1 MLFFICGIVLQLVFS
16 FELIP
21 TLIIFSS
28 ILIIAIILNLSRASE
43 LHTIGVALISLS
55 ILLYGMIH
63 YSLYK
68 NEKVKYPFELP
79 INKNAVVYCKIEDIS
94 LSNKERI
101 ILTVKSDSIGIND
114 RIINSEVKLLCTVKD
129 SKRKLGEFY
138 SSIEIGNSLCL
149 TGTIIKAR
157 DQRNPGEYDYE
168 SALNEKGIHGLLS
181 VYKISDIQLLSNNVS
196 EFKQFSF
203 EIRKY
208 IEGVIIKFHNNST
221 SALLKGLI
229 LADRGMI
236 DYEIKTEFINA
247 GVIHVLAVSG
257 LHVGFIVLIFI
268 FLFKRFNPYL
278 RYGLTI
284 LGLLFFLIITNYPTS
299 VIRAT
304 IMTIVMI
311 LAPMTGRNYNSINS
325 LSFAALIVLLL
336 NPSDLFTPGFQLS
349 FSAVLAIVTLYPPLG
364 KMINRQ
370 HIKNKV
376 LKSVLL
382 FCTVSLAAQI
392 GTLPFTLVYF
402 HKLSIVALA
411 ANIFVIPVIGFIVGL
426 GIITIIT
433 GPVFALIGQIYA
445 STNELLSFML
455 FSFVRV
461 LGKFEYAFISIRQF
475 SIWDSLL
482 FYSILIF
489 LFMFW
494 KKLSDWK
501 SKIFV
506 SILLT
511 TIFFIGL
518 RIDNSELLPENKLSV
533 LAIDVGQGEAILIKF
548 PDGKTAM
555 IDGGNAT
562 EYFDNGERI
571 ILPLM
576 DYLGIDKIDYGF
588 ITHADADHYRGFL
601 AIIRYGRVDQIYKS
615 VPDSSEARDVEL
627 ENEIR
632 TNRIPLKY
640 FGNSMLN
647 VGNVRL
653 YILNDTLKNDYKNLN
668 MNDKSSVMKL
678 VYGTTS
684 FLFTGDAGIK
694 AENYYLHSYPDFLKS
709 DVLKAGHHGSKT
721 STGEKF
727 IHAVKPDYAVISAGI
742 MNKFKHPSPEVID
755 RFIRNQVEILRTDK
769 LGGILLISDGYSVK
783 NINWK

>member
-1 MLFFICGIVLQLVFS
+1 
-16 FELIP
+16 
-21 TLIIFSS
+21 
-28 ILIIAIILNLSRASE
+28 
-43 LHTIGVALISLS
+43 
-55 ILLYGMIH
+55 MIH
-63 YSLYK
+63 YSSYK

-94 LSNKERI
+94 LSKNERI
-101 ILTVKSDSIGIND
+101 VLTIETDTVKMND
-114 RIINSEVKLLCTVKD
+114 LLLHANVRLLCSVKD
-129 SKRKLGEFY
+129 SERKLDQFY
-138 SSIEIGNSLCL
+138 SSIEVGNSLII
-149 TGTIIKAR
+149 TGTIARAR
-157 DQRNPGEYDYE
+157 DERNPGEFDYE
-168 SALNEKGIHGLLS
+168 SYLTEKGIHGLMS
-181 VYKISDIQLLSNNVS
+181 VYKVGDIGFLKKDVS
-196 EFKQFSF
+196 EIQHFSF
-203 EIRKY
+203 IIRKN
-208 IEGVIIKFHNNST
+208 IEEVINKFHNNST

-299 VIRAT
+299 VVRAT
-304 IMTIVMI
+304 IMAIVMI
-311 LAPMTGRNYNSINS
+311 LAPLTGRNYNSINS
-325 LSFAALIVLLL
+325 LSLAALIILLL
-336 NPSDLFTPGFQLS
+336 NPSDLFSPGFQLS

-364 KMINRQ
+364 KMINNW

-382 FCTVSLAAQI
+382 FCAVSLAAQI

-402 HKLSIVALA
+402 HKLSIVALV
-411 ANIFVIPVIGFIVGL
+411 ANIFVIPIIGFIVGL
-426 GIITIIT
+426 GIFTIIA
-433 GPVFALIGQIYA
+433 GPVFSLMGQIFA
-445 STNELLSFML
+445 STNELLSFLL

-461 LGKFEYAFISIRQF
+461 LGKYEYAFISIRQF
-475 SIWDSLL
+475 SILDSLL

-489 LFMFW
+489 LFIFW
-494 KKLSDWK
+494 KKLSVWK
-501 SKIFV
+501 TKIFV
-506 SILLT
+506 SIM
-511 TIFFIGL
+511 IVAVFFVGL
-518 RIDNSELLPENKLSV
+518 RIDNRELIPENKLSV
-533 LAIDVGQGEAILIKF
+533 LAIDVGQGDAIFIKF
-548 PDGKTAM
+548 PNGKTAL

-588 ITHADADHYRGFL
+588 ITHADADHYRGYL
-601 AIIRYGRVDQIYKS
+601 ALIRAGRVAQIYKS

-627 ENEIR
+627 EKEIRINEI
-632 TNRIPLKY
+632 PLQY
-640 FGNSMLN
+640 FGKCILN
-647 VGNVRL
+647 VGNARL
-653 YILNDTLKNDYKNLN
+653 YIMNDTLKNDYKNLN
-668 MNDKSSVMKL
+668 MNDKSGVMKL

-694 AENYYLHSYPDFLKS
+694 AENYYLNSYPAFLKS

-727 IHAVKPDYAVISAGI
+727 LHAVRPDYAVISAGI

-755 RFIRNQVEILRTDK
+755 RLNRNHVQILRTDK
-769 LGGILLISDGYSVK
+769 LGGILLVSDGYSIK